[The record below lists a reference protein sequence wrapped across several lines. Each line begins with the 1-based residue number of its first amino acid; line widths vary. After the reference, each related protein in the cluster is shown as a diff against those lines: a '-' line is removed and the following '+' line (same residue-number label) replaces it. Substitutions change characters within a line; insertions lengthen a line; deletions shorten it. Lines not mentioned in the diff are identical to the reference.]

1 MLQIKEEPTIS
12 LEKYVQ
18 KWILIDN
25 QLQTLQEKTKTW
37 REWKK
42 KINDTIVENM
52 TEKGIDHKI
61 LSIPNGELSVQ
72 EKREYSSLSFGY
84 VEECLQD
91 ILKDE
96 EKVQDIIDYLR
107 DHREIKTTREIRR
120 KNILSSK

>member
-25 QLQTLQEKTKTW
+25 QLQMLQEKTKTW

-42 KINDTIVENM
+42 KLNDMIIENM

-91 ILKDE
+91 ILKDD
-96 EKVQDIIDYLR
+96 EKVQYIIEYLR
-107 DHREIKTTREIRR
+107 DHREIKTIKEIRR

>member
-25 QLQTLQEKTKTW
+25 QLQMLQEKTKTW

-42 KINDTIVENM
+42 KLNDMIIENM

-72 EKREYSSLSFGY
+72 DKREYSSLSFGY

-91 ILKDE
+91 ILKDD
-96 EKVQDIIDYLR
+96 EKVQYIIEYLR
-107 DHREIKTTREIRR
+107 DHREIKTIKEIRR

>member
-1 MLQIKEEPTIS
+1 M
-12 LEKYVQ
+12 
-18 KWILIDN
+18 
-25 QLQTLQEKTKTW
+25 LQEKTKTW

-42 KINDTIVENM
+42 KLNDMIIENM

-91 ILKDE
+91 ILKDD
-96 EKVQDIIDYLR
+96 EKVQYIIEYLR
-107 DHREIKTTREIRR
+107 DHREIKTIREIRR

>member
-1 MLQIKEEPTIS
+1 MFL
-12 LEKYVQ
+12 
-18 KWILIDN
+18 
-25 QLQTLQEKTKTW
+25 LQEKTKTW

-42 KINDTIVENM
+42 KLNDMIIENM

-91 ILKDE
+91 ILKDD
-96 EKVQDIIDYLR
+96 EKVQYIIEYLR
-107 DHREIKTTREIRR
+107 DHREIKTIKEIRR